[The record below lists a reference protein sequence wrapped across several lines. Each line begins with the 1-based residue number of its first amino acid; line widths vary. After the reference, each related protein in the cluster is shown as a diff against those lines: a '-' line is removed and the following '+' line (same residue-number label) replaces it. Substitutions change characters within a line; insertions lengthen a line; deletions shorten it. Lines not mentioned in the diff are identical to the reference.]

1 MEKTWFMAPMDY
13 SPNGKGIMVPM
24 DYNPMVYNPNEKDK
38 VYYERLFFEVVMIMV
53 KKKKYNIKDRNL
65 FYTLLEVGKGNVASS
80 F

>member
-1 MEKTWFMAPMDY
+1 MKKTKF
-13 SPNGKGIMVPM
+13 
-24 DYNPMVYNPNEKDK
+24 
-38 VYYERLFFEVVMIMV
+38 YYERLFFEVVMIMV